1 MLGKT
6 EDTYKKLDRI
16 SVLFLI
22 TANIDAGPD
31 FTNVLLDYRG
41 DWLYHFRCAGVAELA
56 DALDS
61 KSSGPKGSCRF
72 DPDLRHHF
80 NTYIYTFIYKYIC
93 KLFVMGTLYPQF
105 PYIN

>member
-1 MLGKT
+1 LADYNQKKSSMVIIFTGSMLGKT

-41 DWLYHFRCAGVAELA
+41 D
-56 DALDS
+56 
-61 KSSGPKGSCRF
+61 
-72 DPDLRHHF
+72 
-80 NTYIYTFIYKYIC
+80 
-93 KLFVMGTLYPQF
+93 
-105 PYIN
+105 